1 MGGRIMKE
9 FVALELK
16 MQMQTEISKMMMWQ
30 EGKEHITLKNKIL
43 RTQRRFES
51 ELHSVFTKKFNNI
64 ALSDSDDKR
73 PQTHDG
79 VTTYP
84 YGYGCEQ
91 NL

>member
-1 MGGRIMKE
+1 
-9 FVALELK
+9 
-16 MQMQTEISKMMMWQ
+16 MMWQ

-43 RTQRRFES
+43 RTQQRFES
-51 ELHSVFTKKFNNI
+51 ELHNVFTKKFNNI

-79 VTTYP
+79 VTAYP
-84 YGYGCEQ
+84 FGYGCEQ